1 LPVGETRRS
10 VDFYVSAVLTRPS
23 ERRLQAGKILSFEEL
38 KDRDF
43 PIHIGPS
50 GRKAAGRSHTAQS
63 RVSHTQHDTANTSR
77 CQRPRW
83 QSRLRL
89 LCLPPPRKVPAAARS
104 SLTPETRG
112 AVPRAGLR
120 HSVLASCLLLLLA
133 VDASQR
139 DAYERSLRATDH
151 RGGKSL
157 RKEMPQKIARPRPA
171 AGDEEENLSA
181 RRRRGNFCHCALR
194 TGLVH
199 EGHGDTLALTKIPES
214 TQQKSNHWNV
224 SGADGQRQHV
234 QHRSDHFIPPWAA
247 ARKR

>member
-1 LPVGETRRS
+1 LMPSPSASARASPSSWGTSCGLSSANSPAKSSMLDMMMRIRMESTRTVCVLRFSRRKHFLYKSGGESLPP
-10 VDFYVSAVLTRPS
+10 VL
-23 ERRLQAGKILSFEEL
+23 G
-38 KDRDF
+38 DF

-133 VDASQR
+133 VDAGQR

-181 RRRRGNFCHCALR
+181 RRRR
-194 TGLVH
+194 
-199 EGHGDTLALTKIPES
+199 
-214 TQQKSNHWNV
+214 
-224 SGADGQRQHV
+224 
-234 QHRSDHFIPPWAA
+234 
-247 ARKR
+247 RKFLPMCSAKRPRP